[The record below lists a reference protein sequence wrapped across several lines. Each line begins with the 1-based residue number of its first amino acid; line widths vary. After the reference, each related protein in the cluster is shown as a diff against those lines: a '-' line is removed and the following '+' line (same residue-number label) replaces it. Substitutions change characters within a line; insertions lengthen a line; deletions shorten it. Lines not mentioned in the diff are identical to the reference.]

1 MQAWENLKS
10 FFIDLHN
17 KTILFKIGNYIFVT
31 YGTLVALGFFAALSM
46 ALYYDSL
53 VGMNVDQIIGFYI
66 FILLP
71 AIFIGVRLLSIIE
84 ILIDKRDFSL
94 TPQNLVQLIF
104 APGFNI
110 QGGILIGFVTIILYA
125 KLNQIAVL
133 PIFDG
138 CALGIA
144 LGESIGRIGCHTYGC
159 CWGKPTHNG
168 FGIAYRNPDAKV
180 IRVKPDLAY
189 VHLHPV
195 QIYSAFTAFLL
206 FLFLFWLIPYI
217 HHDGMIAAIFLIF
230 HGGIRMFLD
239 RFRDDPRGLIFN
251 RVLLSTLTA
260 GLEIMLGVLIW
271 IISISYEPNH
281 IMLTNENWTFI
292 YTQPSIVIKIIVF
305 TLLAGLYFGSHYTK
319 VGTWI
324 RTDEN

>member
-31 YGTLVALGFFAALSM
+31 YGTLVALGAFAGLSIT
-46 ALYYDSL
+46 LYYDLL
-53 VGMNVDQIIGFYI
+53 VGMNINQMVSLYV

-71 AIFIGVRLLSIIE
+71 AIFIGVRLFSIIE
-84 ILIDKRDFSL
+84 ILIDKRIF
-94 TPQNLVQLIF
+94 TFTRENLVRLIF

-110 QGGILIGFVTIILYA
+110 QGGILIGFATIILYA
-125 KLNQIAVL
+125 KLTQIAVL

-144 LGESIGRIGCHTYGC
+144 LSESIGRIGCHTYGC
-159 CWGKPTHNG
+159 CWGKPTNNG
-168 FGIAYRNPDAKV
+168 FGIAYRNPNAKV
-180 IRVKPDLAY
+180 IRLKPNLAY

-217 HHDGMIAAIFLIF
+217 HHDGLLAAIFLIL
-230 HGGIRMFLD
+230 HGVIRMFLD
-239 RFRDDPRGLIFN
+239 KFRDDPRGLIFN
-251 RVLLSTLTA
+251 TVLLSTLTA
-260 GLEIMLGVLIW
+260 GLEIMLGILLW
-271 IISISYEPNH
+271 IISISYAPNH
-281 IMLTNENWTFI
+281 TLLTNEHWTFI
-292 YTQPSIVIKIIVF
+292 YTQPSIVIKIIIF
-305 TLLAGLYFGSHYTK
+305 TVVAGLYFGSHYTK

-324 RTDEN
+324 DTDEN